1 MQAGH
6 NYRPDIDGLRALAV
20 LPVVFYHAGF
30 ESFSG
35 GYVGVDVFFVI
46 SGYLI
51 TSIIAR
57 EIESDT
63 FSLSHFYERR
73 ARRLFPAL
81 FTVLA
86 ATAVGSF
93 FLLMPWELE
102 DFGQS
107 LATTAI
113 FSSNFLFFT
122 EAGYFDGPA
131 EMKPLLHT
139 WSLAIEEQY
148 YLLFP
153 AFLFAVRNFLG
164 GRYIGATAGLFIAS
178 FVISVWSTYAA
189 PDAAFYLLPSRTWE
203 LMLGSLIALGTPMIS
218 KAGLRQFTALLGV
231 ALVLTAVFLFQHDT
245 RFPGLAALV
254 PCIGTALIIIAG
266 MGSQSTAVGKLLSWK
281 PIVAVG
287 LISYSLYLWHWP
299 VLVLAKH
306 YLLRPLDG
314 LEASVLVGF
323 SLLLAYVSWRF
334 VEKPFRG
341 KDALLDRRG
350 VFRWSGGAILGLI
363 VIGLVFDETEGLSGR
378 LPADVAQIAA
388 VADDKPPERK
398 RCEGI
403 DPAEVTYQRVCRLNE
418 LEVPPSFAV
427 WGDSHAM
434 ALMPNVGTVAHDLG
448 LNGLN
453 FSSNGCAPLLG
464 VHRPRRDPEKECA
477 AFSAAVFDIL
487 RQHAEVEHV
496 ILIARWAR
504 HAHGTTFGAEIGET
518 YYLANAAMAAASE
531 QENLVVFDEALQM
544 TVAELVSIGK
554 RVSIVG
560 STPEVGVHLPDVL
573 AKSLWHGRPHD
584 VELTRQAYVARQQ
597 AVAPMLVQAGFAD
610 AVYYFDPANVLC
622 AGAQCLLV
630 SDEGMP
636 LYFDDNHL
644 SRYGG
649 KLLEPLLQQVLNTQ

>member
-388 VADDKPPERK
+388 VADDKPP
-398 RCEGI
+398 
-403 DPAEVTYQRVCRLNE
+403 
-418 LEVPPSFAV
+418 
-427 WGDSHAM
+427 
-434 ALMPNVGTVAHDLG
+434 
-448 LNGLN
+448 
-453 FSSNGCAPLLG
+453 
-464 VHRPRRDPEKECA
+464 
-477 AFSAAVFDIL
+477 
-487 RQHAEVEHV
+487 
-496 ILIARWAR
+496 
-504 HAHGTTFGAEIGET
+504 
-518 YYLANAAMAAASE
+518 
-531 QENLVVFDEALQM
+531 
-544 TVAELVSIGK
+544 
-554 RVSIVG
+554 
-560 STPEVGVHLPDVL
+560 
-573 AKSLWHGRPHD
+573 
-584 VELTRQAYVARQQ
+584 
-597 AVAPMLVQAGFAD
+597 
-610 AVYYFDPANVLC
+610 
-622 AGAQCLLV
+622 
-630 SDEGMP
+630 
-636 LYFDDNHL
+636 
-644 SRYGG
+644 
-649 KLLEPLLQQVLNTQ
+649 